1 MKKYDL
7 SFISNKDLFQHVK
20 DTIVQYSF
28 KVDLKKF
35 NNNLIDPIKLT
46 LDSKIYGKDIEETI
60 SAEVIRQLDKSN
72 SNVIGYFQ
80 QNFFKYIFHKD
91 TKKSNWIVPNEGFD
105 VENKIDN
112 TYIEMKNKH
121 NTMNSKSTS
130 ATYTMMMD
138 KVLNDSKATCMLVEV
153 MAKNSQNIKWVVTI
167 NKKKMSNE
175 RIRRVSID
183 KFYELVT
190 GEKEAFKQLVE
201 VLPTVMDDVLEEIHQ
216 DGIVNTVFEEL
227 EKVDKNILKSLYLL
241 SFEKYE
247 GFNSLKISLS

>member
-35 NNNLIDPIKLT
+35 NANLIDPIKLT

-60 SAEVIRQLDKSN
+60 NAEVIRQLDKSN
-72 SNVIGYFQ
+72 SNVIRYFQ
-80 QNFFKYIFHKD
+80 LNFFKYIFHKD
-91 TKKSNWIVPNEGFD
+91 TKKSNWIVPKEGFD
-105 VENKIDN
+105 VESKIDN

-138 KVLNDSKATCMLVEV
+138 KVLNDSKTTCMLVEV
-153 MAKNSQNIKWVVTI
+153 MAKNSQNIKWAVTI

-201 VLPTVMDDVLEEIHQ
+201 ILPTVMDDVLEEIHQ

-247 GFNSLKISLS
+247 GFNSLKIALS